1 MIKNDDMSLEDA
13 TVSGMDFSDAGT
25 AEESAAPD
33 AAPAGEPKPANYNE
47 DDIKTLDW
55 KEHIRRRPGMYI
67 GKLGDGSNYDD
78 GIYVLIKE
86 VLDNAI
92 DEYMMGFGKQI
103 NVDVADGTVTVRDF
117 GRGVPLGKL
126 VDVSSRMNTGGKYD
140 SKAFKKS
147 VGLNGVGIK
156 AVNALSTEFFICSVR
171 DGQMKSVLYRCGD
184 IIEESDI
191 EPTDEPNGTLVRF
204 TPDATIFRDYQYRDD
219 FIIPLLKN
227 YTFLN
232 TGLAIF
238 FNGKRYI
245 SRNGL
250 LDLLKDAMTS
260 DPLYPPIHLKGD
272 DIEVAITHANQRGE
286 EYYSFVNGQHTTQG
300 GTHLTAFKEA
310 VSRTIK
316 EYFKKDF
323 DYSDIRNGMIAAVSI
338 KVEEP
343 VFESQTKTKL
353 GSRDIGPD
361 GPTVAKFV
369 GDFIKTELDNYL
381 HRNTDIAEVIL
392 KKVQESERDRKA
404 MAGITKL
411 AREKQ
416 KKANLHNK
424 KLLDCRVHLND
435 LRGDEE
441 KKLASSIFI
450 TEGDS
455 AAGSITKIRNVE
467 TQAVFSLRGKPKN
480 SYGVPAKILYE
491 NEEFNLLQAALNIE
505 EGIDG
510 LRYNKVIIATDAD
523 VDGMHIRLLLLTF
536 FLQFFPDMI
545 KKGHLYVLQ
554 TPLFRVRNH
563 KTTKRGSRG
572 SSAAGDDTY
581 YCYTDEERVEAI
593 ARLGDNA
600 EITRFKGLG
609 EISPEEFRGFIGPDM
624 RLDRVTLRKED
635 AVAELLEFYMGK
647 NTMERQNFIIE
658 NLVVEDDS
666 EIS

>member
-1 MIKNDDMSLEDA
+1 MTDENTTNNTDL
-13 TVSGMDFSDAGT
+13 F
-25 AEESAAPD
+25 D
-33 AAPAGEPKPANYNE
+33 AATPTQAETEAEVEVVNYSE
-47 DDIKTLDW
+47 DDIRTLDW

-67 GKLGDGSNYDD
+67 GKLGDGSNFDD

-86 VLDNAI
+86 VLDNGI
-92 DEYMMGFGKQI
+92 DEFMMGYGKNI
-103 NVDVADGTVTVRDF
+103 TLDVADGSVTVRDN
-117 GRGVPLGKL
+117 GRGIPLGKV
-126 VDVSSRMNTGGKYD
+126 VDVSSKMNTGAKYD
-140 SKAFKKS
+140 SKSFKKS

-156 AVNALSTEFFICSVR
+156 AVNALSTNFFIRSIR
-171 DGQMKSVLYRCGD
+171 DGQAKSVSYSRGEIL
-184 IIEESDI
+184 EES
-191 EPTDEPNGTLVRF
+191 ELESTDEPSGTLVRF
-204 TPDATIFRDYQYRDD
+204 TPDATIFRDYQFQDKY
-219 FIIPLLKN
+219 IVPLVKN
-227 YTFLN
+227 YTYLN
-232 TGLAIF
+232 TGLTITY
-238 FNGKRYI
+238 NGKRFL
-245 SRNGL
+245 SKGGL
-250 LDLLKDAMTS
+250 LDLLRDNMS
-260 DPLYPPIHLKGD
+260 VEPLYPPIHLKGE
-272 DIEVAITHANQRGE
+272 DIEVVITHANQRGE

-310 VSRTIK
+310 VSRTMK
-316 EYFKKDF
+316 EYFKRDF

-353 GSRDIGPD
+353 GSRDVGPD

-381 HRNTDIAEVIL
+381 HRHTDIADEIIL
-392 KKVQESERDRKA
+392 KKIQESERERKA

-411 AREKQ
+411 AREKA

-424 KLLDCRVHLND
+424 KLLDCRVHFND
-435 LRGDEE
+435 QKGDED

-450 TEGDS
+450 TEGNS
-455 AAGSITKIRNVE
+455 AAGSITKIRDVE

-491 NEEFNLLQAALNIE
+491 NDEFNLLQAALNIE

-510 LRYNKVIIATDAD
+510 LRYNNVIIATDAD

-554 TPLFRVRNH
+554 TPLFRVRNS
-563 KTTKRGSRG
+563 KTSRRNG
-572 SSAAGDDTY
+572 RNKQGGNDETY
-581 YCYTDEERVEAI
+581 YCYSDEERIEAI
-593 ARLGDNA
+593 NKLGDNA

-624 RLDRVTLRKED
+624 RVDRVTLRKED
-635 AVAELLEFYMGK
+635 AVDELLEFYMGK
-647 NTMERQNFIIE
+647 NTMERQNFIID
-658 NLVVEDDS
+658 NLVVEDDTHLADDIPQ
-666 EIS
+666 E

>member
-1 MIKNDDMSLEDA
+1 MTDENTTNNTDL
-13 TVSGMDFSDAGT
+13 F
-25 AEESAAPD
+25 D
-33 AAPAGEPKPANYNE
+33 AASPAPAETEAEVEVVNYSE
-47 DDIKTLDW
+47 DDIRTLDW

-67 GKLGDGSNYDD
+67 GKLGDGSNFDD

-86 VLDNAI
+86 VLDNGI
-92 DEYMMGFGKQI
+92 DEFMMGYGKNI
-103 NVDVADGTVTVRDF
+103 TLDVVDGTVTVRDN
-117 GRGVPLGKL
+117 GRGIPLGKV
-126 VDVSSRMNTGGKYD
+126 VDVSSKMNTGAKYD
-140 SKAFKKS
+140 SKSFKKS

-156 AVNALSTEFFICSVR
+156 AVNALSTEFFIRSIR
-171 DGQMKSVLYRCGD
+171 DGQAKSVSYSRGEIL
-184 IIEESDI
+184 EES
-191 EPTDEPNGTLVRF
+191 ELESTDEPSGTLVRF
-204 TPDATIFRDYQYRDD
+204 TPDPTIFRDYQFQDKY
-219 FIIPLLKN
+219 IVPLVKN
-227 YTFLN
+227 YTYLN
-232 TGLAIF
+232 TGLTITY
-238 FNGKRYI
+238 NGKRFL
-245 SRNGL
+245 SKGGL
-250 LDLLKDAMTS
+250 LDLLRDNMS
-260 DPLYPPIHLKGD
+260 VEPLYPPIHLKGE
-272 DIEVAITHANQRGE
+272 DIEVVITHANQRGE

-316 EYFKKDF
+316 EYFKRDF

-353 GSRDIGPD
+353 GSRDVGPD

-381 HRNTDIAEVIL
+381 HRHTDIADEIIL
-392 KKVQESERDRKA
+392 KKIQESERERKA

-411 AREKQ
+411 AREKA

-424 KLLDCRVHLND
+424 KLLDCRVHFND
-435 LRGDEE
+435 QKGDED

-450 TEGDS
+450 TEGNS
-455 AAGSITKIRNVE
+455 AAGSITKIRDVE

-491 NEEFNLLQAALNIE
+491 NDEFNLLQAALNIE

-510 LRYNKVIIATDAD
+510 LRYNNVIIATDAD

-554 TPLFRVRNH
+554 TPLFRVRNS
-563 KTTKRGSRG
+563 KTSRRNG
-572 SSAAGDDTY
+572 RNKQGGNEETY
-581 YCYTDEERVEAI
+581 YCYTDEERIAAI
-593 ARLGDNA
+593 NKLGDNA

-624 RLDRVTLRKED
+624 RVDRVTLRKED
-635 AVAELLEFYMGK
+635 AVDELLEFYMGK
-647 NTMERQNFIIE
+647 NTMERQNFIID
-658 NLVVEDDS
+658 NLVVEDDTHLA
-666 EIS
+666 EDIPQE